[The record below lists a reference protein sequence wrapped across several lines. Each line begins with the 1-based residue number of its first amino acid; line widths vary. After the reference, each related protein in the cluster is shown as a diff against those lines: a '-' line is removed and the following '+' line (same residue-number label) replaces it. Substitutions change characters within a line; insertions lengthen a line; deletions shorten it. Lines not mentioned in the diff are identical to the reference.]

1 MFYFTNQTE
10 IILEENEQH
19 IQPLYGVLVKNW
31 ANLSTFFSSDDRP
44 QLEIVRIWS
53 NAITIYWTVLIE
65 VESFRVEYRKV
76 NDSEWFI
83 SDILNG
89 GRRLYSL
96 IDLESETGY
105 ELLLVMKRAG
115 GGSIA
120 TTVPVT
126 VMTCQRGFSG
136 ENCSQGKKQKKNK
149 ILIVFI

>member
-1 MFYFTNQTE
+1 M
-10 IILEENEQH
+10 
-19 IQPLYGVLVKNW
+19 
-31 ANLSTFFSSDDRP
+31 
-44 QLEIVRIWS
+44 
-53 NAITIYWTVLIE
+53 
-65 VESFRVEYRKV
+65 ESFRIEYRKV

-105 ELLLVMKRAG
+105 ELLLVMKRAV

-126 VMTCQRGFSG
+126 VVTCQRGFSG
-136 ENCSQGKKQKKNK
+136 ENCSQGK
-149 ILIVFI
+149 ILIRRKYFSFYLNLKLLKLYNS